1 MHPLLQLLMRRPDLL
16 AEHAE
21 AYAELTGLEIRNL
34 VTDGYRRVLWS
45 AAGLCCATASMVL
58 AGVALL
64 MVLALPETRDVAG
77 WTLLLP
83 PGLPLLG
90 ALAAYQR
97 LRARQQ
103 PTAFATLREQ
113 LHADWQ
119 LLQKVKA
126 S

>member
-1 MHPLLQLLMRRPDLL
+1 
-16 AEHAE
+16 
-21 AYAELTGLEIRNL
+21 
-34 VTDGYRRVLWS
+34 
-45 AAGLCCATASMVL
+45 MVL
-58 AGVALL
+58 AGVACL
-64 MVLALPETRDVAG
+64 MVLALPETRDAAG

-97 LRARQQ
+97 LRARQHT
-103 PTAFATLREQ
+103 PTFATLREQ

-119 LLQKVKA
+119 LLQKVKV